1 MSEKIR
7 DEFEKV
13 YVADM
18 NDFYF
23 SNEKEKLVYLKKNE
37 NSEYVHNCTKEAY
50 YWWCKSRENLVV
62 ELPEEGY
69 VNSWQD
75 FVIRT
80 DLVKEALD
88 NVGISYK

>member
-1 MSEKIR
+1 MSNKMRE
-7 DEFEKV
+7 EFERV

-50 YWWCKSRENLVV
+50 YWWCKSRESLVV
-62 ELPEEGY
+62 ELPQPVD
-69 VNSWQD
+69 VNYHICLLD
-75 FVIRT
+75 E
-80 DLVKEALD
+80 DDVKESLFEK
-88 NVGISYK
+88 GINYK